1 MIPGEE
7 GGPPTFAWL
16 ATQVEE
22 GAPVGF
28 GTKANREEFW
38 QVPQEIMV
46 QLDASFED
54 EKKLQVY
61 KTAMYLKAERANLSD
76 SAVFAFGSMLQS
88 VQLSKAYTL
97 VCGPERSPVK
107 EIYTL
112 LASRPLQGL
121 FSHPMVVMERGNSLR
136 VPLLGGV
143 VDLETAA
150 QLGTDACLQRT
161 IMVETDGGWY
171 ELNLTGPEVDVF
183 TFSAEGHPMYMQA
196 MDAEFIKD
204 APLSPMDKFVKEWP
218 TKLREMSAETVIA
231 PSAEMS
237 LYANMDSFDKKTR
250 VERTFF
256 QALDWAKAAQD
267 LLGMSQQIGLNRN
280 AG

>member
-1 MIPGEE
+1 
-7 GGPPTFAWL
+7 
-16 ATQVEE
+16 
-22 GAPVGF
+22 
-28 GTKANREEFW
+28 
-38 QVPQEIMV
+38 MV

-76 SAVFAFGSMLQS
+76 SAVFAFGFMLQS
-88 VQLSKAYTL
+88 VQLSKAYNL

-121 FSHPMVVMERGNSLR
+121 FSHPMVVMEGGNSLR

-161 IMVETDGGWY
+161 VS
-171 ELNLTGPEVDVF
+171 GPTSQEVVI
-183 TFSAEGHPMYMQA
+183 
-196 MDAEFIKD
+196 FII
-204 APLSPMDKFVKEWP
+204 
-218 TKLREMSAETVIA
+218 TIIIVIIL
-231 PSAEMS
+231 MII
-237 LYANMDSFDKKTR
+237 N
-250 VERTFF
+250 V
-256 QALDWAKAAQD
+256 
-267 LLGMSQQIGLNRN
+267 LLPVN
-280 AG
+280 